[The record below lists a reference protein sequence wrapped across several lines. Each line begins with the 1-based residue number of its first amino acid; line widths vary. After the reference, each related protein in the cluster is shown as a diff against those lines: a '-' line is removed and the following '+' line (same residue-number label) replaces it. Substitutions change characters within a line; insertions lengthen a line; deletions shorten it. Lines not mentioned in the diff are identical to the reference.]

1 MNEPIPPT
9 TLSDVP
15 WPTSAPR
22 APAPD
27 TSMRPDSEKVP
38 PAVVGVLNS
47 AVQGAH
53 DTVDRIADRAA
64 PALRCLGDGVAA
76 AGDALKAK
84 TDALRG
90 MRDAWVDGARCT
102 VRSSPLAAVVAAFA
116 LGAVIARITR

>member
-9 TLSDVP
+9 TASDVP
-15 WPTSAPR
+15 WPTSATRMPVH
-22 APAPD
+22 D
-27 TSMRPDSEKVP
+27 TSMLPGSEAVP
-38 PAVVGVLNS
+38 PAVVGVQNS

-64 PALRCLGDGVAA
+64 PVVRQLGDGVAA